1 MSAVRRLARTWRW
14 PRQPLLRHVCFAVLA
29 GIGCYALSVS
39 VSDFANSEIA
49 TVALFAVAIAGLSVL
64 TGGTGQLSLGHGA
77 LMAVG
82 AYAYAE
88 LELHQPH
95 VPLAVGLLVA
105 VGAAAVAGGVL
116 GVAAA
121 RLRGP
126 YLAGVTLALAL
137 VVPQLA
143 DHFFNADQ
151 GVPVNLTPPASVE
164 PNHWLAWISMACALV
179 VFVLIAN
186 LQKSRFHRS
195 FTAVRDDEIAASLA
209 GISVAGTQI
218 LAFVMSS
225 ACAGL
230 AGALLAVA
238 DLGATSGLFPLTLSV
253 QLVAGMVIGGIG
265 SLFGAVW
272 GAVLVVYIPIWL
284 DDIVNSPS
292 STLSANLPQVVFGL
306 LIVLVILLVPG
317 GIQGA
322 LRRGATVARRTVTS
336 FRSESAPTA
345 PVGTGDTV
353 TGTVSVGTGT
363 APQGKTQSGGPVSRR
378 DQSEPG

>member
-1 MSAVRRLARTWRW
+1 MSAVRRLSRSLRW
-14 PRQPLLRHVCFAVLA
+14 PAQPLLRHLSFAVLA

-39 VSDFANSEIA
+39 VSDFSNSEIA
-49 TVALFAVAIAGLSVL
+49 TVALFAVAIAGLTRL

-82 AYAYAE
+82 AYTYAE
-88 LELHQPH
+88 LELHHPH
-95 VPLAVGLLVA
+95 VPLVVGLLA
-105 VGAAAVAGGVL
+105 SVGAAALAGGVL

-137 VVPQLA
+137 VAPQLA
-143 DHFFNADQ
+143 DHFFNSDQ
-151 GVPVNLTPPASVE
+151 GVPVSLTPPASVE
-164 PNHWLAWISMACALV
+164 PNHWLAWIAMASALL
-179 VFVLIAN
+179 VFVLLAN

-195 FTAVRDDEIAASLA
+195 FTAVRDDEIAASLV
-209 GISVAGTQI
+209 GISVARTQI
-218 LAFVMSS
+218 LAFVLSA

-230 AGALLAVA
+230 AGALLAIA

-265 SLFGAVW
+265 SLLGSVF

-292 STLSANLPQVVFGL
+292 STLSANLPQAVFGL
-306 LIVLVILLVPG
+306 LIVAVILFVPG
-317 GIQGA
+317 GIHGA
-322 LRRGATVARRTVTS
+322 LRRGIALSRQLIYRSGKPGRAAPSAR
-336 FRSESAPTA
+336 E
-345 PVGTGDTV
+345 TGDTV
-353 TGTVSVGTGT
+353 TEI
-363 APQGKTQSGGPVSRR
+363 APLDGG
-378 DQSEPG
+378 

>member
-1 MSAVRRLARTWRW
+1 VRAARRLGALLRW
-14 PRQPLLRHVCFAVLA
+14 PSQPLLRHLAFAVLA
-29 GIGCYALSVS
+29 GIACYGLSVS

-49 TVALFAVAIAGLSVL
+49 TVALFAVAIAGLSML

-88 LELHQPH
+88 LELHNPH
-95 VPLAVGLLVA
+95 VPLSVGLLVA

-137 VVPQLA
+137 VAPQLA
-143 DHFFNADQ
+143 DHFFNSDQ
-151 GVPVNLTPPASVE
+151 GIPVGLTPPASVE
-164 PNHWLAWISMACALV
+164 SNHWLAWIALTCALV
-179 VFVLIAN
+179 IFVLLAN
-186 LQKSRFHRS
+186 LRRSRFYRS

-209 GISVAGTQI
+209 GISVARTQI
-218 LAFVMSS
+218 LAFVLSA

-230 AGALLAVA
+230 AGALLAIA

-265 SLFGAVW
+265 SLVGAVW

-292 STLSANLPQVVFGL
+292 STLAANLPQAVFGL

-322 LRRGATVARRTVTS
+322 LRRGITVARGRIA
-336 FRSESAPTA
+336 RAGKPGRAPTTSPGA
-345 PVGTGDTV
+345 GDTV
-353 TGTVSVGTGT
+353 TEVASMD
-363 APQGKTQSGGPVSRR
+363 GG
-378 DQSEPG
+378 

>member
-1 MSAVRRLARTWRW
+1 MNIARRLARSRHRPT
-14 PRQPLLRHVCFAVLA
+14 QPLLRHLSFALIAAV
-29 GIGCYALSVS
+29 GCYGLSVS

-49 TVALFAVAIAGLSVL
+49 TVALFAVAIAGLSML

-82 AYAYAE
+82 AYSYAE
-88 LELHQPH
+88 LESHNPH

-105 VGAAAVAGGVL
+105 VGAAALAGGVL

-137 VVPQLA
+137 VAPQLA
-143 DHFFNADQ
+143 DHFFNSDQ

-164 PNHWLAWISMACALV
+164 TNHWLAWISMTCALL
-179 VFVLIAN
+179 VFVLLAN
-186 LQKSRFHRS
+186 LRKSRFHRS
-195 FTAVRDDEIAASLA
+195 FTAVRDDEVAASLA
-209 GISVAGTQI
+209 GISVARTQV
-218 LAFVMSS
+218 LAFVLSA

-230 AGALLAVA
+230 AGALLAIV
-238 DLGATSGLFPLTLSV
+238 DLGATSGLFPLTLSI

-292 STLSANLPQVVFGL
+292 STLAANLPQVVFGL
-306 LIVLVILLVPG
+306 LIVVVILLVPG
-317 GIQGA
+317 GIQGG
-322 LRRGATVARRTVTS
+322 LRRGVALMRRRAGRSREAVRAAAT
-336 FRSESAPTA
+336 SAGA
-345 PVGTGDTV
+345 GDTV
-353 TGTVSVGTGT
+353 TEIASVEKG
-363 APQGKTQSGGPVSRR
+363 
-378 DQSEPG
+378 